1 MHWHFN
7 IIFGA
12 ARTLSGSKQFSEN
25 LKSLSKVSG
34 GAERWTKVIWCVS
47 LCSSSPVPDKIQDS
61 QLSWNFIISTNK
73 FFHYKYVPNISGTYL
88 YWKYLLFENLI
99 YLGILYYHYY
109 YLLNLATLLVPSSP
123 LSFSRYSHCPGHSPC
138 TASFS
143 LLTLSYCVQ
152 ATVTKYY
159 ILVACK
165 HVYFS

>member
-61 QLSWNFIISTNK
+61 QLSWNFIISTSK

-88 YWKYLLFENLI
+88 YWKYLLFENL
-99 YLGILYYHYY
+99 
-109 YLLNLATLLVPSSP
+109 
-123 LSFSRYSHCPGHSPC
+123 FGHPVL
-138 TASFS
+138 S
-143 LLTLSYCVQ
+143 LLLFAKFGNLTSVFLTSLFFQVFTLSRALPLYC
-152 ATVTKYY
+152 
-159 ILVACK
+159 
-165 HVYFS
+165 